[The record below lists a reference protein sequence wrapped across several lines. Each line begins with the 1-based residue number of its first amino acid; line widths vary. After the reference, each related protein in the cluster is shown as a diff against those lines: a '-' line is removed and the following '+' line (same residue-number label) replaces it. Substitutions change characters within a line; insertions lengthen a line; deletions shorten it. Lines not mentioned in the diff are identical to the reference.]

1 METRRSEMVV
11 IDMEMPKCCADCV
24 FFVQLAGSEVTECVM
39 PDGRNTSWCPLDEYK
54 EK

>member
-1 METRRSEMVV
+1 MVV

-24 FFVQLAGSEVTECVM
+24 FYVQLAGSEVTECVM
-39 PDGRNTSWCPLDEYK
+39 PEGRDEWCPLEEYK